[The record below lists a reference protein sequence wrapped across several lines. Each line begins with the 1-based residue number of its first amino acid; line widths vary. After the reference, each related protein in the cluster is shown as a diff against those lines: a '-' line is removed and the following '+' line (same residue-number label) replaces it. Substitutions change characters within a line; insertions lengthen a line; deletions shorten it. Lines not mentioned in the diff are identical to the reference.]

1 MPAAEVGYIEDF
13 ALTKDRAVA
22 LRQLIPGTEDYYY
35 FHCLHLLNTG
45 RLDKVEELTRPW
57 LERFGQ
63 TTRLTEIQNRHALLS
78 YDRQPQKSLDYLKR
92 RLGLLFNHQK
102 EIVGAAPNLPTAL
115 DARLISR
122 QALWDMSRA
131 RWANL
136 QNCEDAALDW
146 LAAEQLTWGQR
157 RNLLQRL
164 SRPDLPNLVRLIDE
178 DLKAQHP
185 QPFGSY
191 PIHRQLTLAQLEDLL
206 KLRPDMLNQTAFV
219 QTWLTKLQPGADED
233 WKHDRTRTLAYLER
247 LQGFVAKLPPVE
259 NPLKAH
265 VLYHRLAFDRAQ
277 GVYDRGRFLAY
288 LQLPRQQ
295 PYMARELLEKEES
308 RRYPADLNAD
318 FSNLTLLPRVGSDEE
333 LVRAFLKHFFVQAE
347 SSKEFEPFV
356 NDVYL
361 RHLFAETKI
370 ENGLG
375 DPEQWASLLPPEQ
388 FRALRDRVDIDFAWT
403 NKTDFAAD
411 EPVQLDLFVKN
422 VPALLVKVFE
432 INTQSFYRTQQREVD
447 TDVNLDGL
455 VANSEQTQSYN
466 DPPLRR
472 MGRHFEFAQLNKP
485 GVYVIDFIGAGKSSR
500 ALVRKGRLRPLFAT
514 STAGQVITVVDA
526 ANKPVKDV
534 AVWLGGQEYR
544 AGQDGTILVPFSTA
558 PARQPII
565 LSRGDFACLDYLPHQ
580 AENYRL
586 TAGIHVDRESLLTQR
601 LAPLLV
607 RPGLFLNDQP
617 VSVKLLEEVKLR
629 ITSTDLHKVSTS
641 TEVSDFRLFEDRES
655 IHEFRVPSRLS
666 SLTITLRAKVK
677 SLSLNKKVDLEASE
691 TFSVNEID
699 RTDKTEDL
707 HLARFGTDHVLE
719 LLGRTGESKADR
731 PVHLSLT

>member
-1 MPAAEVGYIEDF
+1 
-13 ALTKDRAVA
+13 
-22 LRQLIPGTEDYYY
+22 
-35 FHCLHLLNTG
+35 
-45 RLDKVEELTRPW
+45 
-57 LERFGQ
+57 
-63 TTRLTEIQNRHALLS
+63 
-78 YDRQPQKSLDYLKR
+78 
-92 RLGLLFNHQK
+92 
-102 EIVGAAPNLPTAL
+102 
-115 DARLISR
+115 
-122 QALWDMSRA
+122 
-131 RWANL
+131 
-136 QNCEDAALDW
+136 
-146 LAAEQLTWGQR
+146 
-157 RNLLQRL
+157 
-164 SRPDLPNLVRLIDE
+164 
-178 DLKAQHP
+178 
-185 QPFGSY
+185 
-191 PIHRQLTLAQLEDLL
+191 
-206 KLRPDMLNQTAFV
+206 
-219 QTWLTKLQPGADED
+219 
-233 WKHDRTRTLAYLER
+233 
-247 LQGFVAKLPPVE
+247 
-259 NPLKAH
+259 
-265 VLYHRLAFDRAQ
+265 
-277 GVYDRGRFLAY
+277 
-288 LQLPRQQ
+288 
-295 PYMARELLEKEES
+295 
-308 RRYPADLNAD
+308 
-318 FSNLTLLPRVGSDEE
+318 
-333 LVRAFLKHFFVQAE
+333 
-347 SSKEFEPFV
+347 
-356 NDVYL
+356 
-361 RHLFAETKI
+361 
-370 ENGLG
+370 
-375 DPEQWASLLPPEQ
+375 
-388 FRALRDRVDIDFAWT
+388 
-403 NKTDFAAD
+403 
-411 EPVQLDLFVKN
+411 
-422 VPALLVKVFE
+422 
-432 INTQSFYRTQQREVD
+432 VD